1 MDGENISQALMIGVS
16 TFLGVL
22 VISAVIIFFNTS
34 LEVVKSAGGGIDFG
48 QGYRSDIEALFLKSG
63 SGNYIKG
70 TDVINLMNY
79 YVENVNV
86 TISVSNIKF
95 INSDGN
101 IEVLPQ
107 IGMNTAVSEERKIAH
122 DQALRYLMD
131 NQDFTIDIQTI
142 DGDLGSKIITII
154 GV

>member
-22 VISAVIIFFNTS
+22 VISAVIIFFNSS
-34 LEVVKSAGGGIDFG
+34 LEVVKSAGSGIDFG

-79 YVENVNV
+79 YVDNVNI
-86 TISVSNIKF
+86 TISISNVKF
-95 INSDGN
+95 INSHGN
-101 IEVLPQ
+101 VEVLPH
-107 IGMNTAVSEERKIAH
+107 IGMDTTVYDERKIALN
-122 DQALRYLMD
+122 QALKYLMD
-131 NQDFTIDIQTI
+131 NQDFTIDVQTV
-142 DGDLGSKIITII
+142 DSDLGSKIITII